1 MHVESNYG
9 IYFHRQCTCGV
20 QQMLVES
27 DFRASARHAEVF
39 HRQTGLCQAE
49 FCRCSVGSVVGDA
62 PRKGQSVGRKSN

>member
-39 HRQTGLCQAE
+39 HRQLSFAGA
-49 FCRCSVGSVVGDA
+49 A
-62 PRKGQSVGRKSN
+62 